1 MCRLPISK
9 QHTNDTMTTKMKMK
23 WELQQ
28 VESSLVYCAGVCVCV
43 CICGEE
49 EISFRLMRRGDSW
62 WRTHKHAN
70 NITLKWHR
78 RKKRGQDEAEDGDS
92 DCDDDDGGHCRPHQ
106 HLMED
111 REQRPV
117 GRKSGQWWS
126 ESKVDK
132 GRQQHPRGQSV
143 RPHAETLC
151 ASI

>member
-1 MCRLPISK
+1 
-9 QHTNDTMTTKMKMK
+9 MKMK

-78 RKKRGQDEAEDGDS
+78 RKKEDKM
-92 DCDDDDGGHCRPHQ
+92 R
-106 HLMED
+106 LRMVTATATTMMVATAD
-111 REQRPV
+111 RI
-117 GRKSGQWWS
+117 
-126 ESKVDK
+126 
-132 GRQQHPRGQSV
+132 
-143 RPHAETLC
+143 
-151 ASI
+151 SI